1 MVGPFGAAPGGP
13 IVEGIGREKGE
24 FFGMKKMGGKKENEQ
39 AEHGKDGTI
48 SSGHWINEKE
58 EVLLCPGFRFR

>member
-39 AEHGKDGTI
+39 AEHGRDGTI
-48 SSGHWINEKE
+48 RRGILDK
-58 EVLLCPGFRFR
+58 